1 MGWKKELF
9 EINQIE
15 QGIFS
20 LSMKLGKNEKTFSDG
35 QHAFTAP
42 PVYQYKNDFLVE
54 LNSLGNLIEGPW

>member
-35 QHAFTAP
+35 
-42 PVYQYKNDFLVE
+42 
-54 LNSLGNLIEGPW
+54 